1 MELNDLESVIKGRYS
16 VRSWQE
22 KDIPEELL
30 LKAIELATWAPSG
43 GNQQNWQF
51 YLVMNKYTIGAMAD
65 AVQNRAGQMAAW
77 PGADEFLDVNRVAGR
92 VGFFRSASAVIAVTA
107 SQYQSAIDKLLEANE
122 GKDDAAGLIRRWRN
136 IADSRIQSVSAAI
149 AYLLL
154 VLHQMGIGS
163 LWMTGPM
170 QAKEDIEKILK
181 VPAGLDLVA
190 LIPVGYPVDPPGDR
204 TRKPIE
210 EVCQV
215 IR

>member
-92 VGFFRSASAVIAVTA
+92 VGFFRHA
-107 SQYQSAIDKLLEANE
+107 
-122 GKDDAAGLIRRWRN
+122 
-136 IADSRIQSVSAAI
+136 
-149 AYLLL
+149 
-154 VLHQMGIGS
+154 GS
-163 LWMTGPM
+163 LRH
-170 QAKEDIEKILK
+170 
-181 VPAGLDLVA
+181 V
-190 LIPVGYPVDPPGDR
+190 
-204 TRKPIE
+204 
-210 EVCQV
+210 
-215 IR
+215 